1 MKFSVLYYH
10 LQFNNNNYYYDDEKY
25 CISSNA
31 RNKTEAAELSYL
43 SPSLFAATPESEG
56 QLVCVVVRQTSDNTS
71 GVIRQEVQELKDLS
85 YVIKQQQKI
94 KKKVV

>member
-1 MKFSVLYYH
+1 MMKK
-10 LQFNNNNYYYDDEKY
+10 N
-25 CISSNA
+25 CISFNA
-31 RNKTEAAELSYL
+31 RKKKEAGELYYL
-43 SPSLFAATPESEG
+43 SPSLFAATTEPEG

-94 KKKVV
+94 KKKVVQFLF